1 METAEAERPS
11 SEPRR
16 PSTRVL
22 EFVAIVP
29 LLLWLGYAVVSH
41 PGEFGD
47 PYLLMWAGSIAVVDL
62 LPIPSSLGLPFSL
75 SFPLQ
80 LAVALIYPPPVA
92 GAVAFLGTAD
102 TREFRREVSLEVAL
116 WNHAQI
122 ALSVIAES
130 VLFHSIVTLDAN
142 WYAVAPTV
150 LAAAI
155 VGYAVNALLVA
166 WYFKLQTD
174 DRFIPVLR
182 EMHVGVFGEFL
193 LSYMGLALFSVFM
206 ATSFVEIGPLS
217 LIVFVAP
224 LAFARQMF
232 TRTYSLHQATQEIAA
247 REQEKEYQA
256 HHDSLTDL
264 PNRVLFHRNL
274 EDAIAKASEAEGI
287 LAVMVIDL
295 DGFKEVNDTLGHH
308 YGDLL
313 LKEIGPRLS
322 TALRDEDVM
331 ARLGGDEFGIV
342 LPALPQPEVAV
353 AIARR
358 LMEEF
363 ERPVI
368 VDGLALDISGSIGI
382 ALFPTDS
389 QDVDTLL
396 RRADVAMYDAK
407 EAGTGFELY
416 HPSLDRYSP
425 SRLTLV
431 GQVRPA
437 IENDE
442 FLLYYQPKV
451 RIADGKIVGVEALI
465 RWQHPQRGLVPP
477 DEFIP
482 LVERTVLLRPLTAY
496 VLNQALRQT
505 REWHDLGLPIQTAVN
520 LSARN
525 LADSELPDQVADLL
539 GAWELPSSALGLELT
554 ESFVMS
560 DSLKTATILN
570 RLRDVGVELSVDDF
584 GTGYSSLSYLSR
596 LPIDEIKVDR
606 SFVGD
611 MLANPN
617 NATIVRATVDLGRN
631 LGLRVVAEG
640 VEDAATL
647 QELARLKCHV
657 AQGYFL
663 SRPLPA
669 DQITPWLMARVTE
682 GAASGHAVE
691 RETRHDADI
700 ARADAP
706 APRPGHG
713 GGVPASQGRP
723 RLRAL

>member
-1 METAEAERPS
+1 METAEAAPPS
-11 SEPRR
+11 REPRR
-16 PSTRVL
+16 PWTRVL

-29 LLLWLGYAVVSH
+29 LLVWLAHAVVTE

-47 PYLLMWAGSIAVVDL
+47 PYLLMWAASIAVVDL

-102 TREFRREVSLEVAL
+102 SREFRREVSLEVGL

-122 ALSVIAES
+122 ALSVVAES
-130 VLFHSIVTLDAN
+130 MIFHGFVSLDSD
-142 WYAVAPTV
+142 WYVVAPTV
-150 LAAAI
+150 LVAAV

-166 WYFKLQTD
+166 WYFRLQTQEK
-174 DRFIPVLR
+174 FIPILR

-206 ATSFVEIGPLS
+206 ATSFVDIGPWS
-217 LIVFVAP
+217 LVVFIAP

-247 REQEKEYQA
+247 REREKEYQA

-264 PNRVLFHRNL
+264 PNRVLFLREL
-274 EDAIAKASEAEGI
+274 EDAIERASEDEGI

-295 DGFKEVNDTLGHH
+295 DGFKEVNDTLGHF

-342 LPALPQPEVAV
+342 LPSLPEADVAV
-353 AIARR
+353 GIARR
-358 LMEEF
+358 LLEEF
-363 ERPVI
+363 ERPVT
-368 VDGLALDISGSIGI
+368 VDGVALDISGSIGI

-389 QDVDTLL
+389 RDVDTLL
-396 RRADVAMYDAK
+396 RRADVAMYGAK
-407 EAGTGFELY
+407 EAGSGFELY
-416 HPSLDRYSP
+416 EPSLDRYSP
-425 SRLTLV
+425 GRLTLV

-437 IENDE
+437 IENRE
-442 FLLYYQPKV
+442 FILHYQPQIHV
-451 RIADGKIVGVEALI
+451 ADGTVAGVEALV
-465 RWQHPQRGLVPP
+465 RWQHPERGLVMP

-482 LVERTVLLRPLTAY
+482 LVERTVLLRPLTAF
-496 VLNQALRQT
+496 VLSQALHQT
-505 REWHDLGLPIQTAVN
+505 REWRDLGIQIQTAVN

-525 LADSELPDQVADLL
+525 LADLELPDQVNALL
-539 GAWELPSSALGLELT
+539 NAWGLPPSALALEIT

-560 DSLKTATILN
+560 DSPRTSTILN
-570 RLRDVGVELSVDDF
+570 RLREVGVQLSVDDF

-596 LPIDEIKVDR
+596 LPINEIKVDR
-606 SFVGD
+606 SFVGR
-611 MLANPN
+611 MLTSPN
-617 NATIVRATVDLGRN
+617 DATIVRATVDLGRN

-647 QELARLKCHV
+647 DELSRLRCDL

-663 SRPLPA
+663 SRPMSAEDTTRWLLARPPDGDA
-669 DQITPWLMARVTE
+669 AGDQVVPEESGIT
-682 GAASGHAVE
+682 
-691 RETRHDADI
+691 I
-700 ARADAP
+700 AP
-706 APRPGHG
+706 AQSGPRRTG
-713 GGVPASQGRP
+713 
-723 RLRAL
+723 

>member
-1 METAEAERPS
+1 METAEAAPPS
-11 SEPRR
+11 REPRR
-16 PSTRVL
+16 PWTRVL
-22 EFVAIVP
+22 EFAAVVP
-29 LLLWLGYAVVSH
+29 LLVWLAHAVVTQ

-47 PYLLMWAGSIAVVDL
+47 PYLLMWAASIAVVDL

-80 LAVALIYPPPVA
+80 LAVALIDPPPVA

-102 TREFRREVSLEVAL
+102 SREFRREVSLEVGL

-130 VLFHSIVTLDAN
+130 LIFHGLVSLDSD
-142 WYAVAPTV
+142 WYVVAPVV
-150 LAAAI
+150 LVAAV

-166 WYFKLQTD
+166 WYHKLQTQEK
-174 DRFIPVLR
+174 FIPILR

-206 ATSFVEIGPLS
+206 ATSFVDIGPWS
-217 LIVFVAP
+217 LVVFVAP

-247 REQEKEYQA
+247 REREKEYQA

-264 PNRVLFHRNL
+264 PNRVLFLREL
-274 EDAIAKASEAEGI
+274 EDAIERASEDEGI

-295 DGFKEVNDTLGHH
+295 DGFKEVNDTLGHF

-313 LKEIGPRLS
+313 LREIGPRLS

-342 LPALPQPEVAV
+342 LPSLPEADVAV
-353 AIARR
+353 SIARR
-358 LMEEF
+358 LLEEF
-363 ERPVI
+363 ERPVT
-368 VDGLALDISGSIGI
+368 VDGVALDISGSIGI

-389 QDVDTLL
+389 RDVDTLL
-396 RRADVAMYDAK
+396 RRADVAMYGAK
-407 EAGTGFELY
+407 EAGSGFELY
-416 HPSLDRYSP
+416 EPSLDRYSP
-425 SRLTLV
+425 GRLTLV

-437 IENDE
+437 IENRE
-442 FLLYYQPKV
+442 FLLDYQPQIRV
-451 RIADGKIVGVEALI
+451 ADGTVAGVEALV
-465 RWQHPQRGLVPP
+465 RWQHPERGLVMP

-482 LVERTVLLRPLTAY
+482 LVERTVLLRPLTAF
-496 VLNQALRQT
+496 VLNQALHQT
-505 REWHDLGLPIQTAVN
+505 REWRDQGIHIQTAVN

-525 LADSELPDQVADLL
+525 LADLELPDQVNALL
-539 GAWELPSSALGLELT
+539 NAWGLPPSALALEIT

-560 DSLKTATILN
+560 DSPRTSTILN
-570 RLRDVGVELSVDDF
+570 RLREVGVQLSVDDF

-596 LPIDEIKVDR
+596 LPINEIKVDR
-606 SFVGD
+606 SFVGR
-611 MLANPN
+611 MLTSPN
-617 NATIVRATVDLGRN
+617 DATIVRATVDLGRN

-647 QELARLKCHV
+647 DELTRLRCDV

-663 SRPLPA
+663 SSPMSA
-669 DQITPWLMARVTE
+669 DDTTRWLLARTPNG
-682 GAASGHAVE
+682 GAAVDQVVPEEAGITIAPAQSGH
-691 RETRHDADI
+691 RWT
-700 ARADAP
+700 
-706 APRPGHG
+706 G
-713 GGVPASQGRP
+713 
-723 RLRAL
+723 